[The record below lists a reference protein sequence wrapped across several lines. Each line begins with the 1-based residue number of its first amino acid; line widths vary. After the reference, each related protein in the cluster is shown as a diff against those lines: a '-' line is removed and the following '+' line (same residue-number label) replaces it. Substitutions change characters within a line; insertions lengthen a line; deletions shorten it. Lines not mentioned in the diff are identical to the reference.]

1 MEEDILRQK
10 QILYTDLDGV
20 TKSWVGV
27 LQELDSKSPQKYE
40 NAYNKV
46 LDMGDDIYLLRLISQ
61 TGPVIRD
68 LNPKTA
74 R

>member
-1 MEEDILRQK
+1 MEEDLIRQK

-20 TKSWVGV
+20 TKSWVEV
-27 LQELDSKSPQKYE
+27 LQALDSDASDRYE
-40 NAYNKV
+40 TAYNKV

-61 TGPVIRD
+61 TGPVIKD

-74 R
+74 